1 MIRDNPCRPRL
12 CRLANYTATV
22 KGLKMRF
29 GGYWV
34 SAEQGNLKLAAGEFD
49 DTALSGHSDW
59 NGVAPVTGEFNAHTA
74 RS

>member
-1 MIRDNPCRPRL
+1 
-12 CRLANYTATV
+12 
-22 KGLKMRF
+22 MRF
-29 GGYWV
+29 EGYWV
-34 SAEQGNLKLAAGEFD
+34 SAEQGNLKVATGEFD